1 MHYAFCWSKV
11 CSRIIKKP
19 IFYYS
24 NNVSGTLQLINLAIR
39 NNVTKFIFSSSATVY
54 GNGNIM
60 PITEECAIG
69 CTLNPY
75 GTSKY
80 ISELMIRDIA
90 KDTVV

>member
-1 MHYAFCWSKV
+1 MHFAGAKSV
-11 CSRIIKKP
+11 AESLKKP